1 MHPEEEV
8 ASMSSI
14 NKAVI
19 RRLYDEV
26 WNERKVEVIKEIIS
40 PSHALHGPTF
50 SGSSIG
56 PEAYKRQV
64 LLFLAGY
71 PDLHW
76 TIEDTIAENDKVV
89 ACWTISGTHR
99 GEYMEI
105 PATNKKVSIDGITIH
120 HIAGGKIMD
129 SYSNWDVL
137 GMMQQLGVV
146 SALGLPKSASAR

>member
-1 MHPEEEV
+1 
-8 ASMSSI
+8 MSSI
-14 NKAVI
+14 NKAII

-40 PSHALHGPTF
+40 PSHALHGPIV

-56 PEAYKRQV
+56 PEAYKRNV
-64 LLFLAGY
+64 LVFLAGY

-99 GEYMEI
+99 GDYMGI
-105 PATNKKVSIDGITIH
+105 PATNKKVSVDGITIH
-120 HIAGGKIMD
+120 HIADGKIMD
-129 SYSNWDVL
+129 SY
-137 GMMQQLGVV
+137 
-146 SALGLPKSASAR
+146 

>member
-1 MHPEEEV
+1 
-8 ASMSSI
+8 MSSI
-14 NKAVI
+14 NKAII

>member
-1 MHPEEEV
+1 
-8 ASMSSI
+8 MSAA
-14 NKAVI
+14 NKNIV

-26 WNERKVEVIKEIIS
+26 WNERKVEVINEIIS
-40 PSHALHGPTF
+40 PSHALHAPNI

-56 PEAYKRQV
+56 PEAYKRNV
-64 LLFLAGY
+64 LLFLTGY

-89 ACWTISGTHR
+89 ACWTISGTHK
-99 GEYMEI
+99 GDYMGI
-105 PATNKKVSIDGITIH
+105 PATNKKVSVDGITIH
-120 HIAGGKIMD
+120 HIAHGKIMD